1 MKRLLVTLIIGLC
14 LFSSCNENEWNE
26 SVLQTFELI
35 SVQFTPTDEPM
46 EEIFGEPNVTTFEN
60 KSDKEKPFPDFI
72 IASPILKFKP
82 IVRFNQIRNFFF
94 LFG

>member
-1 MKRLLVTLIIGLC
+1 MKTADT
-14 LFSSCNENEWNE
+14 SSVE
-26 SVLQTFELI
+26 VGMYRQY
-35 SVQFTPTDEPM
+35 
-46 EEIFGEPNVTTFEN
+46 
-60 KSDKEKPFPDFI
+60 FPDFI